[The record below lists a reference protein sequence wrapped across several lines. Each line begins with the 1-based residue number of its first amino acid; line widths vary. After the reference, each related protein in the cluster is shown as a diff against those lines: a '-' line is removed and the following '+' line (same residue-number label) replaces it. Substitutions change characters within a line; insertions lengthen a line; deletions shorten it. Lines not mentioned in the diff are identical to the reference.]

1 MNQPAVFILHHGTA
15 MACVRVL
22 TTIIC
27 QDNEVEIARTQIVPN
42 HSGNEICTVRVPHSC
57 AQNYDAKRSKHRVQH
72 DLTSIHFEQAVFH
85 HLAIHVFHHIN
96 EGHQETA
103 PRPDLQGQTAVP
115 RRYMPSKI
123 FISFVDY
130 SKPHPSISQI
140 TPFRI
145 GNLLFPLYIEYQ
157 A

>member
-22 TTIIC
+22 TTIIS
-27 QDNEVEIARTQIVPN
+27 VRTSEIARTQIVPD

-57 AQNYDAKRSKHRVQH
+57 AQNYDAKRSKHRVPH

-85 HLAIHVFHHIN
+85 HLAIHAFHHIN
-96 EGHQETA
+96 EGHQETVL
-103 PRPDLQGQTAVP
+103 RPNLQGQTAVP
-115 RRYMPSKI
+115 KRYIPSKI
-123 FISFVDY
+123 FISFVDCLQPY
-130 SKPHPSISQI
+130 PSIPQI

-145 GNLLFPLYIEYQ
+145 GNLLFPLRIEYR